1 MVITGIVDPLG
12 GSDMRPR
19 VFVSSV
25 IDGFEDHRKTARE
38 AILSAGGEPILVEDF
53 SGLAVSPRNA
63 CLDGVA
69 SCDIFIVIVGSRG
82 GWPAPSGKLVVEEEY
97 EEARRRKLP
106 VLAFIQECEREHD
119 AERLVERL
127 SDYVEGV
134 FRPTYNDFP
143 ELQKAVEHALAPL
156 IRGFTKR
163 GSAAPMIAEKLGNP
177 HRIYSETCLRFVLAP
192 ERADELIDPV
202 SIESPVLSK
211 ELLRIG
217 HDDRVELFSY
227 TWPKKTEVGVA
238 EIVITQ
244 SEEGYRRK
252 GTDWVRLE
260 LTTRGIIVID
270 QNVTGRPTEGN
281 RDDFVGAM
289 AVIERDVVDAI
300 EKSFAFSNA
309 FISAKDPYK
318 RYDQMAY
325 NVAISGLGHRTMM
338 AEPVRSGGFTLG
350 NLGDDPVKAFDIP
363 RPIVRADLENPRE
376 EIAAV
381 MSLFRR
387 CLRR

>member
-1 MVITGIVDPLG
+1 
-12 GSDMRPR
+12 MRPR

-25 IDGFEDHRKTARE
+25 IEGFEDHRKTARE
-38 AILSAGGEPILVEDF
+38 VILSVGGEPVLAEDF
-53 SGLAVSPRNA
+53 PGLAVSPRNA

-69 SCDIFIVIVGSRG
+69 SCDIFIIIVGSRG

-106 VLAFIQECEREHD
+106 VLAFIQNCERDRD
-119 AERLVERL
+119 AERLAEHL
-127 SDYVEGV
+127 SDYVGGV
-134 FRPTYNDFP
+134 FRPTYNDLP
-143 ELQKAVEHALAPL
+143 ELRKAVEHALAPL
-156 IRGFTKR
+156 IIGFVKR
-163 GSAAPMIAEKLGNP
+163 GSAAPMIEEKLENP
-177 HRIYSETCLRFVLAP
+177 HRIYSETCLRFVLSP
-192 ERADELIDPV
+192 ERADDLIDPV
-202 SIESPVLSK
+202 SLESPSLSK

-244 SEEGYRRK
+244 SEEGYRRR

-260 LTTRGIIVID
+260 LTTRGMIVID
-270 QNVTGRPTEGN
+270 QNITGRPTEAH
-281 RDDFVGAM
+281 RDDFGGAM

-300 EKSFAFSNA
+300 VKSFVFSNA
-309 FISAKDPYK
+309 FLSAKDPYK
-318 RYDQMAY
+318 RYDRIAY
-325 NVAISGLGHRTMM
+325 NVALSGLGHRTMI
-338 AEPVRSGGFTLG
+338 AEPVRSGGYTLG
-350 NLGDDPVKAFDIP
+350 NVGDDPVKAFDIP

-376 EIAAV
+376 EVAAV

-387 CLRR
+387 RLRR

>member
-1 MVITGIVDPLG
+1 
-12 GSDMRPR
+12 MRPR

-82 GWPAPSGKLVVEEEY
+82 GWPAPSGTLVVEEEY

-106 VLAFIQECEREHD
+106 VLAFIQNCERDRE
-119 AERLVERL
+119 AERLAEQL

-134 FRPTYNDFP
+134 FRPTYNDLP
-143 ELQKAVEHALAPL
+143 ELRKAVEHALSPL
-156 IRGFTKR
+156 IRGFAKR
-163 GSAAPMIAEKLGNP
+163 GSAAPMIEEKLENP

-192 ERADELIDPV
+192 ERTDELIDPV
-202 SIESPVLSK
+202 SLESPSLSK

-244 SEEGYRRK
+244 SEEGYRRG

-260 LTTRGIIVID
+260 LTTHGMIVID
-270 QNVTGRPTEGN
+270 QNVTGRPTEGHQ
-281 RDDFVGAM
+281 DDFAGAM

-300 EKSFAFSNA
+300 GKSFAFVNA
-309 FISAKDPYK
+309 FFSGRDPYK
-318 RYDQMAY
+318 RYARIVY
-325 NVAISGLGHRTMM
+325 NVALSGLGHRTMM
-338 AEPVRSGGFTLG
+338 AEPVRSGSYTLG
-350 NLGDDPVKAFDIP
+350 SVGDDPVKAFDIP

-376 EIAAV
+376 EVAAV

-387 CLRR
+387 RLRR